1 VRPCRVVVAL
11 LAAATL
17 VVAPASA
24 APRSVGVVLHADKA
38 RVGSGE
44 ALSGATI
51 FTGDTLSTSAEG
63 TLRVRLATAQIF
75 LQPNTTVAMEE
86 AQGWH
91 IANLRE
97 GGVGFSTTGDER
109 VVVRTADAQVY
120 ASTTQP
126 TIAEVQLLSANELL
140 VTSVQGPLEVMVGS
154 EVRTVPGPGVYHMV
168 LEAEPQATQGAGRT
182 GPGAPQ
188 VNKRRIL
195 AFILI
200 PSAVAAGITGIVLY
214 NTRDPASPFTPT
226 FRPLPFNK

>member
-1 VRPCRVVVAL
+1 MRSCRVVIAL
-11 LAAATL
+11 LAAVAL
-17 VVAPASA
+17 VVTPASA

-38 RVGSGE
+38 RVGGGE

-63 TLRVRLATAQIF
+63 TLRVRLATAQLF

-91 IANLRE
+91 VANLRE

-120 ASTTQP
+120 ASTAQP
-126 TIAEVQLLSANELL
+126 TIAEVQVLSPNELL

-154 EVRTVPGPGVYHMV
+154 EVRAVPGPGVYRMV
-168 LEAEPQATQGAGRT
+168 LEPEPQATQGAGRT
-182 GPGAPQ
+182 APGAPK
-188 VNKRRIL
+188 VDKRRVA
-195 AFILI
+195 AFILVPATI
-200 PSAVAAGITGIVLY
+200 AGGITGIVLY
-214 NTRDPASPFTPT
+214 NTRGTASPFTP
-226 FRPLPFNK
+226 